1 MDLSGLQF
9 NIEQMMGLRAP
20 PHSQALPGN
29 LPGTTG
35 AGAMLPGNVRL
46 PTSVATAGMGTTPAR
61 MAVLPGTSAGAA
73 ASASYGKGPSAKKQ
87 KL

>member
-9 NIEQMMGLRAP
+9 NIEQMMGVRAA
-20 PHSQALPGN
+20 PHSQALPG

-35 AGAMLPGNVRL
+35 AGAMLPTSVRL
-46 PTSVATAGMGTTPAR
+46 PTSVAGGMGSTPAR

>member
-9 NIEQMMGLRAP
+9 NIEQMMGVRAA
-20 PHSQALPGN
+20 PHSQTLPG

-35 AGAMLPGNVRL
+35 AGAMLPTSIRL
-46 PTSVATAGMGTTPAR
+46 PTSVSVAGMSSTPAR